1 MSTIGMTCF
10 WYNVLILKLCPLGWF
25 FPCCDAVISHYSEDS
40 PGASLVGQM
49 TKNLPAMQ
57 ETLVRSLG
65 WEDTLEK
72 GIATHLSIFALRTPW
87 TEEAGV
93 LQSMR
98 LQRIG
103 NDRANNTFTF

>member
-72 GIATHLSIFALRTPW
+72 GTATHFSIFALRTPW

>member
-72 GIATHLSIFALRTPW
+72 GIATHFSIFALRTPW

>member
-1 MSTIGMTCF
+1 MTCF
-10 WYNVLILKLCPLGWF
+10 CYDVLILKLCPLGWC

-49 TKNLPAMQ
+49 IKNLPAMQ

-65 WEDTLEK
+65 WEDPLEQ
-72 GIATHLSIFALRTPW
+72 GIATHFSIFALRNPW